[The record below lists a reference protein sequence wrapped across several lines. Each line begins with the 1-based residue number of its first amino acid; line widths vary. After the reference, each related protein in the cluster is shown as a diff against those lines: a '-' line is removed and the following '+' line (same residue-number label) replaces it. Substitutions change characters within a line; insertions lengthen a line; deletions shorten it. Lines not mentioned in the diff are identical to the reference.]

1 MSITKLSSKGQIT
14 IPKEIRDKLG
24 LEPGDKVLMEAM
36 EHAAV
41 IRPLRRPSEGMK
53 GIGKEAKAKL
63 GNISAAELLEK
74 MRMED
79 REELKFFI

>member
-14 IPKEIRDKLG
+14 IPKDIRDKLK
-24 LEPGDKVLMEAM
+24 LEPGDKVLMEAT

-41 IRPLRRPSEGMK
+41 IRPLKKPSESMK
-53 GIGKEAKAKL
+53 GVGKETKSKL
-63 GNISAAELLEK
+63 GNISATELLKK

-79 REELKFFI
+79 QEEL

>member
-14 IPKEIRDKLG
+14 IPKDVRDKLK
-24 LEPGDKVLMEAM
+24 LEPGDKVLMEAT

-41 IRPLRRPSEGMK
+41 IRPLKKPSESMR
-53 GIGKEAKAKL
+53 GIGKETKSKL
-63 GNISAAELLEK
+63 GNMSATALLKK

-79 REELKFFI
+79 KEEL

>member
-14 IPKEIRDKLG
+14 IPKDIRDKLK
-24 LEPGDKVLMEAM
+24 LEPGDKVLMEAT

-41 IRPLRRPSEGMK
+41 IKPLKKPSESMK
-53 GIGKEAKAKL
+53 GVRKETKSKL
-63 GNISAAELLEK
+63 GNISATELLKK

-79 REELKFFI
+79 QEEL

>member
-14 IPKEIRDKLG
+14 IPKDIRDKLK
-24 LEPGDKVLMEAM
+24 LEPGDKVLMEAT

-41 IRPLRRPSEGMK
+41 IRPLKKPSESMK
-53 GIGKEAKAKL
+53 GVGKETKSKL
-63 GNISAAELLEK
+63 GNISAAELLKK

-79 REELKFFI
+79 QEEL

>member
-14 IPKEIRDKLG
+14 IPKDVRDKLK
-24 LEPGDKVLMEAM
+24 LETGDKVLMEVT

-41 IRPLRRPSEGMK
+41 IRRLKKPSESMRGV
-53 GIGKEAKAKL
+53 GKETKSKL
-63 GNISAAELLEK
+63 GNISATELLKK

-79 REELKFFI
+79 QEEL

>member
-14 IPKEIRDKLG
+14 IPKDVRDKLK
-24 LEPGDKVLMEAM
+24 LEPGDKVLMEAT

-41 IRPLRRPSEGMK
+41 IRPLKKPSESMK
-53 GIGKEAKAKL
+53 GVGKETKSKL
-63 GNISAAELLEK
+63 GNISATELLKK

-79 REELKFFI
+79 QEEL

>member
-14 IPKEIRDKLG
+14 IPKDVRDKLK
-24 LEPGDKVLMEAM
+24 LEPGDKVLMEVT

-41 IRPLRRPSEGMK
+41 IRPLKKPSESMK
-53 GIGKEAKAKL
+53 GVGKETKSKL
-63 GNISAAELLEK
+63 GNISATELLKK

-79 REELKFFI
+79 QEEL

>member
-14 IPKEIRDKLG
+14 IPKEVRDKLK
-24 LEPGDKVLMEAM
+24 LEPGDRVLVEVMERL
-36 EHAAV
+36 AV
-41 IRPLRRPSEGMK
+41 IKPLRKPSESMR
-53 GIGKEAKAKL
+53 GIGKEAKSKL

-79 REELKFFI
+79 QEEL